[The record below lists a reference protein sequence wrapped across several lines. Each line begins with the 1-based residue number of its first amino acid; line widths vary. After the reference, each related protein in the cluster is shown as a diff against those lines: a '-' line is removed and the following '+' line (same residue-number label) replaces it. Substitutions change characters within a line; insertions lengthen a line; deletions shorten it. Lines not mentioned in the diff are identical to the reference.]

1 MANLP
6 TPQHLTTAM
15 GPASAYDEPGTDRH
29 RIMVIV
35 ASIVCGGLALLIILL
50 LACQYVARK
59 RWVPRKAQRARQAE
73 YDAAA
78 TAVLVYVAGLNREE
92 RALNNM
98 V

>member
-1 MANLP
+1 M
-6 TPQHLTTAM
+6 
-15 GPASAYDEPGTDRH
+15 EPGSIYGVSSSDSH
-29 RIMVIV
+29 RITVIV
-35 ASIVCGGLALLIILL
+35 ASIVCGGLALLIILI

-59 RWVPRKAQRARQAE
+59 RWVRRKAQRARQAE

-78 TAVLVYVAGLNREE
+78 TAVLVYVAALGPEE